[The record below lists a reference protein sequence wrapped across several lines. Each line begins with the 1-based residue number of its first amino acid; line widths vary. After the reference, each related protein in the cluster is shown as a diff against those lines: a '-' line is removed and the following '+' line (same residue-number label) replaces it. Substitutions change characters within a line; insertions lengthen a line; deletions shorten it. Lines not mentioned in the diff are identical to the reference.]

1 MSWQKTD
8 SRNWLTENFRP
19 LQWKQAAPEW
29 MFEGKRKLARGDKPL
44 TWLVMGGRGAGKTR
58 LGAEW
63 VNCMAHGLAP
73 IADGKTFPIAL
84 VGETIADV
92 RDVMI
97 EGPAGIMAS
106 SRVKRPRYIASKR
119 QLVWEKGQTAMLF
132 SSEDPESL
140 RGPQFAAAWCDEIG
154 KWKNGVETWDMLQFG
169 MRLGDLPRIVATTTP
184 RPTALMKRLLADGDV
199 AQTIV
204 RTAENA
210 EHLAPGFLDKLNK
223 QYGGTRLGRQE
234 LEGELLE
241 DRQDALWNRG
251 KLEKIQGLR
260 PEELNRIVIAVDPPA
275 TSARRSDACGIVAAG
290 LDAGGLG
297 WVLAD
302 HSFRPAP
309 PRQWAERAVALF
321 HQLEADRIVVE
332 VNQGGDMVSAIIRQ
346 VDSNVPVRPVYATR
360 GKWLRAEPVA
370 ALYEQGRVL
379 HAGRFPALEDE
390 MCDFSIE
397 GLSDG
402 RSPDRLDALVWALTE
417 LMLNERGEPRIRNF
431 I

>member
-1 MSWQKTD
+1 MHWQKTD
-8 SRNWLTENFRP
+8 SRTWLAEAFTP
-19 LQWKQAAPEW
+19 LQWMKAAPEW
-29 MFEGKRKLARGDKPL
+29 MFEGKIKLNPKGQPQ

-63 VNCMAHGLAP
+63 VNCLAHGMKPFSGA
-73 IADGKTFPIAL
+73 KTFPIAL

-97 EGPAGIMAS
+97 EGPAGIKAS
-106 SRVKRPRYIASKR
+106 SRLKRPRYIASKR
-119 QLVWEKGQTAMLF
+119 QLVWETGQTAMLF

-169 MRLGDLPRIVATTTP
+169 LRLGDLPRIVATTTP
-184 RPTALMKRLLADGDV
+184 RPTALMKRLLADKDV

-210 EHLAPGFLDKLNK
+210 AHLAPGFLDKLNH

-241 DRQDALWNRG
+241 DRQDALWKRG
-251 KLEKIQGLR
+251 DLEKIQGLR
-260 PEELNRIVIAVDPPA
+260 PEKLNRIVIAVDPPA
-275 TSARRSDACGIVAAG
+275 TSTKRSDACGIIAAG
-290 LDAGGLG
+290 LDREGIG
-297 WVLAD
+297 WVLSD
-302 HSFRPAP
+302 QSFRPAP
-309 PRQWAERAVALF
+309 PRQWAEKAVALF

-346 VDSNVPVRPVYATR
+346 VDPNVPVRPVNATR
-360 GKWLRAEPVA
+360 SKWLRCEPVA
-370 ALYEQGRVL
+370 ALYEQGRVR
-379 HAGRFPALEDE
+379 HAGRFAALEDE

-397 GLSDG
+397 GLSGG

-417 LMLNERGEPRIRNF
+417 LMLKERAAPRIRNF
-431 I
+431 T

>member
-1 MSWQKTD
+1 M
-8 SRNWLTENFRP
+8 
-19 LQWKQAAPEW
+19 AVAPEW
-29 MFEGKRKLARGDKPL
+29 MFEGKIKLSDNGLPP

-63 VNCMAHGLAP
+63 VNCLANGFAP
-73 IADGKTFPIAL
+73 FAKIDRTSPIAL

-119 QLVWEKGQTAMLF
+119 QLVWEDGQTAMLF

-154 KWKNGVETWDMLQFG
+154 KWKNGVATWDMLQFG
-169 MRLGDLPRIVATTTP
+169 LRLGDMPRIVATTTP
-184 RPTALMKRLLADGDV
+184 RPTALMKRLLADKDV

-204 RTAENA
+204 RTAEN
-210 EHLAPGFLDKLNK
+210 EKHLSPGFLDKLNK

-241 DRQDALWNRG
+241 DRQDALWKRG
-251 KLEKIQGLR
+251 DLEKIQGIR
-260 PEELNRIVIAVDPPA
+260 PEKLNRIVIAVDPPA
-275 TSARRSDACGIVAAG
+275 SSHSRSDACGIVAAG
-290 LDAGGLG
+290 LDGAGIG
-297 WVLAD
+297 WVLSD
-302 HSFRPAP
+302 QSFRPAP
-309 PRQWAERAVALF
+309 PRQWAEKAVALF

-346 VDSNVPVRPVYATR
+346 VDPNLPVRPVHATR

-370 ALYEQGRVL
+370 ALYEQGRVR

-417 LMLNERGEPRIRNF
+417 LMLNDRAAPRIRNF
-431 I
+431 T

>member
-1 MSWQKTD
+1 MI
-8 SRNWLTENFRP
+8 
-19 LQWKQAAPEW
+19 
-29 MFEGKRKLARGDKPL
+29 EGKVKLVPKPRPL

-63 VNCMAHGLAP
+63 VNCLAHGLAP
-73 IADGKTFPIAL
+73 FAGGHTFPIAL

-97 EGPAGIMAS
+97 EGPAGIKAS

-169 MRLGDLPRIVATTTP
+169 LRLGDCPRIVATTTP
-184 RPTALMKRLLADGDV
+184 RPTALMKRLLADKDV

-204 RTAENA
+204 RTAENE
-210 EHLAPGFLDKLNK
+210 EHLAPGFLKRLNA
-223 QYGGTRLGRQE
+223 QYGGTHLGRQE

-241 DRQDALWNRG
+241 DRQDGLWKRG
-251 KLEKIQGLR
+251 DFEKIHGLR
-260 PEELNRIVIAVDPPA
+260 PEKLNRIVIAVDPPA
-275 TSARRSDACGIVAAG
+275 TSTRKSDACGIVAAG
-290 LDAGGLG
+290 LDGDGIG
-297 WVLAD
+297 WVLSD
-302 HSFRPAP
+302 QSFRPAP
-309 PRQWAERAVALF
+309 PRKWAEKAVSLF

-346 VDSNVPVRPVYATR
+346 IDPNVPVRPVHATR

-370 ALYEQGRVL
+370 ALYEQGRVR
-379 HAGRFPALEDE
+379 HAGRFAALEDE

-402 RSPDRLDALVWALTE
+402 RSPDRVDALVWALTE
-417 LMLNERGEPRIRNF
+417 LMLNERGAPRIRNF